1 MKASTQNYFNEVK
14 KKQRESLRNKVL
26 SCFNT
31 VDVWTSFEIQ
41 MNLGLSELVKVT
53 RRMAELENDGLIY
66 QTGSIEKTNGTFY
79 AVYKLS
85 KPFEIEEKRFKRW
98 QTRRLEWIQ
107 QGINFGYITKEES
120 QTLNKQ

>member
-14 KKQRESLRNKVL
+14 KAKRESLRNKVL

-41 MNLGLSELVKVT
+41 MHLGLSELVMVT

-66 QTGSIEKTNGTFY
+66 QTGSIEKTNDTFY

-85 KPFEIEEKRFKRW
+85 KPSEIEEKRFKRW

>member
-1 MKASTQNYFNEVK
+1 MKASTQNYIDVVK
-14 KKQRESLRNKVL
+14 KAKRESLRNKVL

-41 MNLGLSELVKVT
+41 MHLGLSELVMVT

-66 QTGSIEKTNGTFY
+66 QTGSVIKTNSTFY
-79 AVYKLS
+79 AIYKLS
-85 KPFEIEEKRFKRW
+85 KPSEIEEKRFKRW

>member
-1 MKASTQNYFNEVK
+1 MKASTQNYIDVVK

-41 MNLGLSELVKVT
+41 MHLGLSELVKVT